1 MISIHVMLC
10 IFIILFAIIGAMRGW
25 AKEILVTFSVIVAI
39 FAVTIVENFAP
50 GMVKALAKDGKE
62 SLFWLRSA
70 IVIGLVI
77 FGYQSVSIPRI
88 SASPRLIRGSL
99 QDTILGLIIGILN
112 GFLIMGTLW
121 FYLHEAKYPLDFITA
136 PAVDTEAGKAALK
149 LLPYFAPSWLAT
161 PAIYFATAIAFGF
174 VIVLFL

>member
-1 MISIHVMLC
+1 MVSLTIVFWMFVIV
-10 IFIILFAIIGAMRGW
+10 FAIIGAMRGW
-25 AKEILVTFSVIVAI
+25 AKEILVTFSAIVAI